1 MNKFKFNKKKGRKIR
16 KLNRK
21 FLKIRKLNRKMNK
34 KFLKNSNTHRNEIR
48 SKLIFN

>member
-16 KLNRK
+16 KLNRR

-34 KFLKNSNTHRNEIR
+34 KFLKNSNAYRNEIR